1 MGILAQFP
9 ITEKPS
15 AYTGKGFAHKRVPQ
29 KNRGNA
35 LSILLNVQP
44 VTRGLKRSFPYSI
57 QAGLPT

>member
-29 KNRGNA
+29 K
-35 LSILLNVQP
+35 
-44 VTRGLKRSFPYSI
+44 TEEMHFPYS
-57 QAGLPT
+57 